1 MTTNLKGRGNSKN
14 FKNFHYEITIYDNI
28 NKEIK
33 SKMYRTRDDIRR
45 DFSITNG
52 TIYNKMITKNK
63 IKKYPNIISINRI
76 NKPAIEP
83 TQAFFLTLDTII

>member
-1 MTTNLKGRGNSKN
+1 MTTNLKGRGSSLNV
-14 FKNFHYEITIYDNI
+14 KNFHYEINIYDDI

-52 TIYNKMITKNK
+52 TIYNTMTSKNK
-63 IKKYPNIISINRI
+63 IKKYPEILSITRINRV
-76 NKPAIEP
+76 AIEP
-83 TQAFFLTLDTII
+83 TQAFFLTLEVIN